1 MPPTQILF
9 ISCCE
14 INSLGTY
21 QIVVS
26 FSLWGTW
33 KKHGGV
39 NV

>member
-1 MPPTQILF
+1 MPPAQILF
-9 ISCCE
+9 I
-14 INSLGTY
+14 LGTY

-39 NV
+39 SV